1 MTRMIAKRAIVIGI
15 MAVFLLSVLV
25 SALSFY
31 SRSPVQSNT
40 EAELRL
46 NERLN
51 GAVDACLSSL
61 PSGTPECDNL
71 LKIKT
76 EEICKS
82 INKLDV
88 CHDGKITQYIRLEMK
103 QKV

>member
-1 MTRMIAKRAIVIGI
+1 MHYHSIQD
-15 MAVFLLSVLV
+15 LLFRTILK
-25 SALSFY
+25 
-31 SRSPVQSNT
+31 QNWQ
-40 EAELRL
+40 L

-61 PSGTPECDNL
+61 PNGTPECDNL

-76 EEICKS
+76 EEICKN

-88 CHDGKITQYIRLEMK
+88 CHDGKVTQYDSIRNETKGMK
-103 QKV
+103 NKSQLG